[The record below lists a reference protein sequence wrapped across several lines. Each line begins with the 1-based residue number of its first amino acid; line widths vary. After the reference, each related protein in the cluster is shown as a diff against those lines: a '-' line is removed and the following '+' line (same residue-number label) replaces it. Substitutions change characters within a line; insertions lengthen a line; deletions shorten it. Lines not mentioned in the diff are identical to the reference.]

1 MSTRV
6 DGDEVKEI
14 IETELT
20 ALQIVPFITAANL
33 IVTDQL
39 TGEHSAALLVEIERW
54 LAAHFVAIRDPRAK
68 AEKTDDASATYYGKD
83 GLGLNHTP
91 YGQQVK
97 ILDTTGIL
105 ASLGKRKAEFRSIDL
120 DL

>member
-14 IETELT
+14 FDTELT
-20 ALQIVPFITAANL
+20 ALQIVPFITIANL
-33 IVTDQL
+33 IVTDKL
-39 TGEHSAALLVEIERW
+39 TDEHSTALLKEIERW

-68 AEKTDDASATYYGKD
+68 SEKTADASATYHGNA

-91 YGQQVK
+91 YGQQV
-97 ILDTTGIL
+97 LAMDTTGIL
-105 ASLGKRKAEFRSIDL
+105 ASLGKRKASFRTIDL